1 MKVVACECD
10 PEFNNDERAEMLW
23 KSFQQYRERL
33 LPMVEDILGSNLEA
47 EEVIQDAFLRA
58 YRALPAFKGNSQ
70 LYTWVY
76 RIAVNLAKN
85 RRRSTFRRGESI
97 ALSDIEYEPNGSYLE
112 MSPDSYLP
120 FHNMI
125 RQEIHKLLNISLS
138 QLSPDIRQVV
148 ILRHC
153 EDLSYEEIARM
164 LQCPVGTVRSR
175 LFRARRSLRSIINR
189 SGENGFNLPE
199 KDSD

>member
-23 KSFQQYRERL
+23 KSFQQYRAKL

-47 EEVIQDAFLRA
+47 EEVVQDAFLRA
-58 YRALPAFKGNSQ
+58 YRALPSFKGNSQ

-97 ALSDIEYEPNGSYLE
+97 SLSDIEHEPNGSYLE